1 MPLLRDFRARM
12 ALESGPYVGQGLVDV
27 RAWNGSDTTKL
38 VCLQYPVQS
47 GIPQDDIYVDRP
59 LYRPNA
65 VRDYDHHRYV
75 QSYEPTTGTLNI
87 DLPWE
92 LPPFPPDVGSTYGFL
107 EGFTYGDWEIPPGYT
122 YGDLEGMGA
131 DGPGEVFEI
140 LGPFDVPTM
149 HRLIND
155 GLKKCW
161 ITVDVP
167 AQPTQGATYHDLTAS
182 IPWLQDPGHIRA
194 VGYLAESEDRN
205 STDPYMR
212 VVRGQVV
219 RDGGRLYLDTG
230 TRSFND
236 TDVLYLKCYKQAY
249 YHCAPNGGQFG
260 DQEGL
265 SAEDDSCPVDPEY
278 VASAALL
285 IGWSRYGHLLELN
298 ANQRLLR
305 DQAATLTW
313 FNDQARKHFTAVQ
326 PTLSFVKQR
335 WFGPPVR
342 VA

>member
-38 VCLQYPVQS
+38 VCLMYPVQS
-47 GIPQDDIYVDRP
+47 GLPQDDLYVDRP
-59 LYRPNA
+59 IYRPNA
-65 VRDYDHHRYV
+65 VKDYDHHRYV
-75 QSYEPTTGTLNI
+75 QAYDPVTGTLTV
-87 DLPWE
+87 DLEWE

-122 YGDLEGMGA
+122 YGDLEGVGA

-155 GLKKCW
+155 GLRKCW
-161 ITVDVP
+161 LTVDIP
-167 AQPTQGATYHDLTAS
+167 AQPTQGATYHDLTTS
-182 IPWLQDPGHIRA
+182 LPWLQDPDHIRQ
-194 VGYLAESEDRN
+194 VGYLAAGEDRN
-205 STDPYMR
+205 TTDPFLR
-212 VVRGQVV
+212 IVRGQVV

-236 TDVLYLKCYKQAY
+236 TDVLYLRCYKQAY
-249 YHCAPNGGQFG
+249 FHCAPNGGQFG

-265 SAEDDSCPVDPEY
+265 AAEDDSCPVDAEY
-278 VASAALL
+278 CAAAALL

-305 DQAATLTW
+305 DQATTLQW

-326 PTLSFVKQR
+326 PTLTFNKQR
-335 WFGPPVR
+335 VWGPPKR
-342 VA
+342 S